1 MSTLLNAGGRK
12 MKRFQF
18 CISVFGLLVLLFG
31 AVRLDAGYAGAMDL
45 VSMLVDNLGITKQQA
60 KGGAGAL
67 FQNAK
72 NNLSGDDFQK
82 VADAVPGMDNY
93 LASAPS
99 GSKPGGVLGTLSSLG
114 GSAAKVGSLASLTDS
129 FSKLGMDSSM
139 LSKFIPVVLQFV
151 QSKGGDAVI
160 GLLKGLWR

>member
-1 MSTLLNAGGRK
+1 
-12 MKRFQF
+12 MKRFQI
-18 CISVFGLLVLLFG
+18 CISVFGLLVLMSG
-31 AVRLDAGYAGAMDL
+31 AVRLDTGHAGTMDL

-60 KGGAGAL
+60 KGGSGAL

-72 NNLSGDDFQK
+72 DNLSSDDFQK
-82 VADAVPGMDNY
+82 VADAVPEIDDY

-99 GSKPGGVLGTLSSLG
+99 EGKSGGVLGTLSSLG

-151 QSKGGDAVI
+151 QSKGGDAVT
-160 GLLKGLWR
+160 GLLKGLWQ